1 MSRTRDHFEDLRD
14 GQEKIEDL
22 RNEEEKH
29 SLGEMA
35 ENGDDGEGH
44 SGEIAKRVTDEH
56 TRGIPVE
63 SEKR

>member
-1 MSRTRDHFEDLRD
+1 MRNGGES
-14 GQEKIEDL
+14 DL

-56 TRGIPVE
+56 TRGIPDQT
-63 SEKR
+63 KPD